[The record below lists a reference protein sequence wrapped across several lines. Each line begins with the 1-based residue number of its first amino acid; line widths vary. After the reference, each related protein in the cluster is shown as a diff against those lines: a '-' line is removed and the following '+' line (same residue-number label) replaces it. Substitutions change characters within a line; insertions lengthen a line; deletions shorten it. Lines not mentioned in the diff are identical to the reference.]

1 MKLEDYSKQELIDL
15 VKKLRSKKK
24 YGLVW
29 EEEKTKEDFGDDYA
43 RSVPVIKEREKY
55 ALNQNSELTHHLI
68 EGDNYSTLQLL
79 NFTHA
84 GKVDL
89 IYIDPPYNTG
99 NDFKYNDK
107 FINSDDPFRH
117 SSWLSFMNKRLQL
130 SYDLLTEDG
139 FIFISIDDY
148 EYAQLK
154 LLCDEIFG
162 GVANQNYVGTLV
174 WQRAKGGG
182 NSKKIVRGHEYILV
196 YCKGANQRLTQSG
209 NKASEHLKKANNPKY
224 KDKYVKKDGIIYFIN
239 DDAVRRVFGKY
250 EKGTERRCEY
260 ENLLKYKSQKV
271 KDEVDELLAKGEYV
285 LLKQKSGLH
294 YIGKL
299 EPVADM
305 RMALYSIIQGFLTEV
320 GKNDLAE
327 VGLEDAFDYPK
338 PVGLMKIILDSID
351 KKDAVILDFF
361 AGSGTT
367 GQAVMELNAE
377 DDGERQFILVTNNEG
392 NICTDVCYPRLKN
405 VVKGYKSQNGEKV
418 EGNNDGLRYFQVDLI
433 ERTSNSDEMKMRL
446 TEEIVDLLRLKEGT
460 FKSESVKNLNYKIFS
475 SSEKITAVYH
485 SFDPTDL
492 EVLRKELDE
501 IKTDLPIKIYAFT
514 FDEEGVNLDDFIDF
528 KNVSIEPIPKKLLE
542 MLETTHA

>member
-1 MKLEDYSKQELIDL
+1 VNLEEYSKQELIDL
-15 VKKLRSKKK
+15 VKKLRAKKK

-29 EEEKTKEDFGDDYA
+29 EEEKTKEDFGDEYA
-43 RSVPVIKEREKY
+43 KSFPVLRELEKY
-55 ALNQNSELTHHLI
+55 ALNLNSNLSHFLI
-68 EGDNYSTLQLL
+68 EGDNYSALQLL

-84 GKVDL
+84 GKIDL

-154 LLCDEIFG
+154 LLCDEILG

-196 YCKGANQRLTQSG
+196 YCKGSNQRLTQAG

-260 ENLLKYKSQKV
+260 ENLLTYKSQKV
-271 KDEVDELLAKGEYV
+271 KDEVDELLARGEYV

-320 GKNDLAE
+320 GKNDLAKI
-327 VGLEDAFDYPK
+327 GLEDAFDYPK

-351 KKDAVILDFF
+351 KKDAVILDYF

-377 DDGERQFILVTNNEG
+377 DGGNRKFILVTNNEG
-392 NICTDVCYPRLKN
+392 EICTEVCYPRLKN
-405 VVKGYKSQNGEKV
+405 VIKGYSNLDDEKI
-418 EGNNDGLRYFQVDLI
+418 EGISNGLRYFQVGMI
-433 ERTSNSDEMKMRL
+433 EKTTNADEMKMRL
-446 TEEIVDLLRLKEGT
+446 TEEIIDLIRLKEET
-460 FKSESVKNLNYKIFS
+460 FIQESAKNINFKIYS
-475 SSEKITAVYH
+475 SLDKITAIYH

-492 EVLRKELDE
+492 PIMRKEME
-501 IKTDLPIKIYAFT
+501 EMQTTKKMKIFVFS
-514 FDEEGVNLDDFIDF
+514 FDEDGLNVDDFIDF
-528 KNVSIEPIPKKLLE
+528 KNVIIEPIPKKLLE
-542 MLETTHA
+542 LLEKTHA

>member
-1 MKLEDYSKQELIDL
+1 VKLEDYSKQELIDL

-43 RSVPVIKEREKY
+43 RSLPVIKEREKY
-55 ALNQNSELTHHLI
+55 ALNQSSELTHHLI
-68 EGDNYSTLQLL
+68 EGDNYSALQLL

-260 ENLLKYKSQKV
+260 ENLLKFKSQKV

-377 DDGERQFILVTNNEG
+377 DDGKRQFILVTNNEG

-405 VVKGYKSQNGEKV
+405 VVKGYKSQSGEKV
-418 EGNNDGLRYFQVDLI
+418 EGNNNGLRYFQVDLI
-433 ERTSNSDEMKMRL
+433 EKTSNSDEMKMRL

-460 FKSESVKNLNYKIFS
+460 FKSESIKNLNYKIYS
-475 SSEKITAVYH
+475 SLEKITAVYH

-492 EVLRKELDE
+492 EVLRKELDA

-514 FDEEGVNLDDFIDF
+514 FDEEGINLDDFIDF

>member
-15 VKKLRSKKK
+15 VKKLRAKKK

-29 EEEKTKEDFGDDYA
+29 EEEKTKEDFGNKYA
-43 RSVPVIKEREKY
+43 KSLPVIRELEKNVI
-55 ALNQNSELTHHLI
+55 NQTSDTCHHLI
-68 EGDNYSTLQLL
+68 EGDNYYALQLL

-84 GKVDL
+84 GKIDL
-89 IYIDPPYNTG
+89 IYLDPPYNTG

-117 SSWLSFMNKRLQL
+117 SSWLSFMSKRLQL
-130 SYDLLTEDG
+130 SYELLAENG

-162 GVANQNYVGTLV
+162 GVSNQNYVGTLV

-196 YCKGANQRLTQSG
+196 YCKGSNQRLTQAG

-239 DDAVRRVFGKY
+239 DDVVRRVFGKY

-260 ENLLKYKSQKV
+260 ENLLKFKSQKV
-271 KDEVDELLAKGEYV
+271 KDEVDELITKGEYV
-285 LLKQKSGLH
+285 LLKQKTGLH

-351 KKDAVILDFF
+351 KKDALILDYF

-377 DDGERQFILVTNNEG
+377 DGGNRKFILITNNEG

-405 VVKGYKSQNGEKV
+405 VIQGYKNQDNEKI
-418 EGNNDGLRYFQVDLI
+418 EGNHNGLRYFQVDLI
-433 ERTSNSDEMKMRL
+433 EKTTNADEMKIRL
-446 TEEIVDLLRLKEGT
+446 TEEIIDLLRLKENT
-460 FKSESVKNLNYKIFS
+460 FKTESSKNANYKIYS
-475 SSEKITAVYH
+475 SSDNLTAIYH
-485 SFDPTDL
+485 SFDPTDVKL
-492 EVLRKELDE
+492 LREELLKID
-501 IKTDLPIKIYAFT
+501 IDLPVKIYVFT
-514 FDEEGVNLDDFIDF
+514 FDEEGIDIDDFIDF

-542 MLETTHA
+542 ILELTHA